1 MPATTRSV
9 AAGKNIPFVLPSTTR
24 WLARVE
30 KFVYFDVLL
39 PDLNSRQKA
48 YAYFLF
54 QNSEYNSLPQA
65 VEITLSVDFDLA
77 NRPVTECVN
86 SSI

>member
-1 MPATTRSV
+1 MFGCSSTR
-9 AAGKNIPFVLPSTTR
+9 LELT
-24 WLARVE
+24 
-30 KFVYFDVLL
+30 
-39 PDLNSRQKA
+39 RQKA

-77 NRPVTECVN
+77 NRPVTEWVN
-86 SSI
+86 SIYLYVTGVFMFLIIYAYH